1 LEVVR
6 QAGSPGGG
14 KIKKLADREV
24 PLSASTG
31 KLVNCTFIRPACS
44 ELAELISN
52 LIFRKAG
59 SLMTD
64 DRRKKIEISLFKQL
78 TWLPATLSLL
88 RQGFFYFQP

>member
-1 LEVVR
+1 
-6 QAGSPGGG
+6 
-14 KIKKLADREV
+14 
-24 PLSASTG
+24 
-31 KLVNCTFIRPACS
+31 
-44 ELAELISN
+44 LISN